1 MSGTVLTAWTV
12 QNAEIVRIVWAG
24 SEEIGQSVGSART
37 EQAAQAALNGLNGL
51 TGLETVQTAG
61 LDEIAKTGLP
71 AQAGLDE
78 TVQAGLIALDETA

>member
-1 MSGTVLTAWTV
+1 MSGTVSGTVLTAWTV
-12 QNAEIVRIVWAG
+12 QNAEIVRTVWAG

-37 EQAAQAALNGLNGL
+37 EQAALNGL

-61 LDEIAKTGLP
+61 LDETAKTGLT

-78 TVQAGLIALDETA
+78 TVQAGLIGLDETA